1 MDVINFGSS
10 PVPGPTIC
18 GPVSDFEKLTL
29 SENCIRMGEYGAIAG
44 FVAAMLFWIGFYY
57 VGPRVV
63 IYGRLRG
70 WWS

>member
-1 MDVINFGSS
+1 MEGIEIHAPAV
-10 PVPGPTIC
+10 GPTIC

-44 FVAAMLFWIGFYY
+44 FIAAMAAWIGFYY
-57 VGPRVV
+57 VGPRIV

>member
-44 FVAAMLFWIGFYY
+44 FGAAILFWIGFYY
-57 VGPRVV
+57 VAPRVV